1 MDLTTIILVV
11 LNFIFGG
18 TTLWGLVTSIRYRKE
33 NKEIKKAEAS
43 RAKVDVQK
51 EEINLANLYKNEVL
65 KMIDQL
71 KSSNTNQE
79 KMLEKLDQLDNRMD
93 SMEARMGTL
102 DTRMG
107 NVETF
112 LNGEYRQW
120 KEQHA
125 EKPKTTRRKTAKK
138 EEE

>member
-1 MDLTTIILVV
+1 MDLTTIISVI

-18 TTLWGLVTSIRYRKE
+18 TTLWGMVTSSRYRKE
-33 NKEIKKAEAS
+33 NKKIKEAEAS
-43 RAKVDVQK
+43 RAKVNAQK
-51 EEINLANLYKNEVL
+51 EEIDLANLYKDEML

-79 KMLEKLDQLDNRMD
+79 KILEKLDQLD
-93 SMEARMGTL
+93 G
-102 DTRMG
+102 RMG

-112 LNGEYRQW
+112 LGVDFSQW
-120 KEQHA
+120 KEQHT
-125 EKPKTTRRKTAKK
+125 EKPKPKTTRRKTAKK